1 MNIYGLL
8 DLAGIA
14 FSLAGLAFVAEPYT
28 ETDSL
33 WISII
38 VAGFLMWG
46 FHARPR
52 NGRLNL
58 PVRFPPH
65 IPRDTLWYGAA
76 AWGVLAA
83 LATLI
88 MAWDGLWHIPAAVLP
103 AAAVMTAWRAC
114 SVYASGLVGQR
125 TDIMR
130 A

>member
-1 MNIYGLL
+1 MTWLESYFRWP
-8 DLAGIA
+8 D
-14 FSLAGLAFVAEPYT
+14 FVVEPYT
-28 ETDSL
+28 ETDAL

-46 FHARPR
+46 VHARPR
-52 NGRLNL
+52 HGRLNL
-58 PVRFPPH
+58 PVRFPSH
-65 IPRDTLWYGAA
+65 MPRGTPWYGAA

-88 MAWDGLWHIPAAVLP
+88 MARDGLRQMPAAILP
-103 AAAVMTAWRAC
+103 AAAVMTAWRTC
-114 SVYASGLVGQR
+114 SVYASGLVAPR